1 MHFANSFSKVLFP
14 GMRLGWITSNRMFA
28 DKLEILTDS
37 STQHPH
43 GFGQAFVAE
52 LFSKHGWGIDG
63 FFRWV
68 SGLCDDYQRRRDLFL
83 DVFRRE
89 MGTSTCATVESPS
102 AGMFMWITVNYEQH
116 LRFEGST
123 TPGALINN
131 SASLNEELFQLIFDA
146 GVVVM
151 PAKTFAVLGE
161 QTPDKACFGAL
172 DSPPLH
178 QVGFELP
185 TRPSILPSDKLPL

>member
-1 MHFANSFSKVLFP
+1 MFAN
-14 GMRLGWITSNRMFA
+14 
-28 DKLEILTDS
+28 KLEILTDS

-68 SGLCDDYQRRRDLFL
+68 SGLSDDYQRRRDLFL

-89 MGTSTCATVESPS
+89 MGTSAFATVESPS
-102 AGMFMWITVNYEQH
+102 AGMFMWIKVNYEQH
-116 LRFEGST
+116 PRFEGST
-123 TPGALINN
+123 APGALINN
-131 SASLNEELFQLIFDA
+131 SASLNEELFQSIFDA

-161 QTPDKACFGAL
+161 ETDKACFEAL
-172 DSPPLH
+172 NNSMLH
-178 QVGFELP
+178 QRLNFFRATFATTDEAIENALVIVCMAIREFFGDGG
-185 TRPSILPSDKLPL
+185 T